1 VGRVIPVALGLPTSR
16 REVNVAKPTLDYY
29 RAVLLA
35 ISELVME
42 DNARWKDKARFLSE
56 IARAEG
62 YDGTLEEFLSWFDD
76 GELDA

>member
-1 VGRVIPVALGLPTSR
+1 M
-16 REVNVAKPTLDYY
+16 AKPTSDYY
-29 RAVLLA
+29 RAVLVA

-42 DNARWKDKARFLSE
+42 DNARWKDKARILSE

-62 YDGTLEEFLSWFDD
+62 YDGTLEEFLSWFDN